1 MTTST
6 NTTQR
11 GYLNTM
17 QLSNHLGIS
26 TQTLQQ
32 WPRYAGW
39 PADARRRSG
48 RDILWNVEKV
58 SEFLRN
64 RPLGKRGT
72 RPGWLKTVG
81 HPEA

>member
-6 NTTQR
+6 NTAQR
-11 GYLNTM
+11 RYLNTM

-32 WPRYAGW
+32 WPRYANW
-39 PADARRRSG
+39 PADARHRSG
-48 RDILWNVEKV
+48 RDVMWDVEKV

-72 RPGWLKTVG
+72 RPVWLKVVG
-81 HPEA
+81 HREA